1 MPAAWPCCGLRGSAS
16 APHWASASSCAK
28 WGRDLPLFPA
38 PQRLRRECLTLLEA
52 RSSKSGCQQGGA
64 SSEGPRVG
72 PVPASTLTPGTS
84 GVSCRVMQP
93 RALRLHL
100 ILPLPLSGF
109 VSKSSSLEG
118 HRSCWIRAARRPHV
132 NSVTSIKTLFPVRSH
147 SRVLGAGAP
156 TQFSPQHT
164 LVCTRAGRRRARGT
178 LAHRWRCSRNEIPNE
193 VGSCQVMQLPRLESR
208 ALCVGGHHTDSPTQ
222 GVAAQQRP
230 SSED

>member
-1 MPAAWPCCGLRGSAS
+1 MPAAWPCCGLWGSAS

-52 RSSKSGCQQGGA
+52 RSSKSGCQQGCT

-84 GVSCRVMQP
+84 GISCRVMQP

-132 NSVTSIKTLFPVRSH
+132 NSVTSIKTLISSKVTFSGTGSWGSNTVQPTAH
-147 SRVLGAGAP
+147 PRVHPCRPKEGPRHAR
-156 TQFSPQHT
+156 PQ
-164 LVCTRAGRRRARGT
+164 
-178 LAHRWRCSRNEIPNE
+178 
-193 VGSCQVMQLPRLESR
+193 
-208 ALCVGGHHTDSPTQ
+208 
-222 GVAAQQRP
+222 VAVLKK
-230 SSED
+230 

>member
-28 WGRDLPLFPA
+28 WGRDLPPFPA

-52 RSSKSGCQQGGA
+52 RSSKSGCQQGGT

-84 GVSCRVMQP
+84 GVSCWAMQP
-93 RALRLHL
+93 WALRLHL

-118 HRSCWIRAARRPHV
+118 HRSCWIRAARWPHV
-132 NSVTSIKTLFPVRSH
+132 NSVTSIKTLISSKV
-147 SRVLGAGAP
+147 
-156 TQFSPQHT
+156 TFSGTGSWGSNTVQHT

-208 ALCVGGHHTDSPTQ
+208 ALRVGGHHTDSPTQ